1 MSTEPL
7 TILVTAVGSPGSAA
21 LLRALKENGE
31 RPVRLVGTD
40 LREENVGRFHCDA
53 FSTVPAGSDP
63 AFGPTILELA
73 KREGAR
79 VVLPQA
85 SFDLEG
91 LAEMRAD
98 FEAAG
103 IALICSSPDAV
114 RAADSKHATLAL
126 CEQLGVRAPAFR
138 LARGGAEVAAA
149 ARELGYPPAEVRDL
163 ADLILH
169 GVFAGDLA
177 DALDRAGAFC
187 RLAALG
193 GVAEAGNVEG
203 HSPEQAVRLTTQAAR
218 LSTMGRELT
227 VCARMWRA
235 GTLD

>member
-40 LREENVGRFHCDA
+40 LREENVGRFHCDV

-63 AFGPTILELA
+63 AFGPAILELA

-91 LAEMRAD
+91 LAEMRAE

-103 IALICSSPDAV
+103 IALICSSPDADPAASLPNPCSECQV
-114 RAADSKHATLAL
+114 RTLPKGPDWVIGTPVL
-126 CEQLGVRAPAFR
+126 LLVNDGVVKMVVSGTDAEDPAKVQAM
-138 LARGGAEVAAA
+138 LDAR
-149 ARELGYPPAEVRDL
+149 
-163 ADLILH
+163 
-169 GVFAGDLA
+169 
-177 DALDRAGAFC
+177 
-187 RLAALG
+187 
-193 GVAEAGNVEG
+193 
-203 HSPEQAVRLTTQAAR
+203 
-218 LSTMGRELT
+218 
-227 VCARMWRA
+227 
-235 GTLD
+235 